1 MDPRKNMI
9 KIVLQTINNKL
20 IEEEDYDVLK
30 KILTQ
35 FTYND
40 FIKGNHILFLEHYE
54 QLTFFINALL
64 HYDITSTHTHRVSFQ
79 DLYQLFLDSITDNV
93 LYRLTKEFLLHTKPQ
108 IVVNDKSE
116 SLLLDSVITFDST
129 PTLVIFEHVI
139 RFINSHL
146 VSITNSKEVN
156 HTSYN
161 ISGNGNT
168 LELYTFYE
176 PSRGE
181 VQACTFNGKEISP
194 FSGSGCKE
202 GGDPS
207 PIIISF
213 FELLLACIQKL
224 THPSAIIGKEYY
236 GLFGFLFQ
244 HFFYLISAHFLTIPN
259 DLYMSYFTKINSL
272 VGKTWLQLRCDDT
285 KSPYTCGRAYVPQ
298 ICKDNTTM
306 NTLFNTISE
315 TDMNMDGVYVDG
327 DKQIYT
333 PWGECGTRR
342 AKRKS
347 KKSRRA
353 KRKSIRDKRKSGI
366 RRKSKK

>member
-20 IEEEDYDVLK
+20 IAEEDYDDLK
-30 KILTQ
+30 HILTQ
-35 FTYND
+35 FTYKD
-40 FIKGNHILFLEHYE
+40 FIEGNHILFLEHYE
-54 QLTFFINALL
+54 ALTFFIKALL
-64 HYDITSTHTHRVSFQ
+64 RYDSTITHTHRVSFQ
-79 DLYQLFLDSITDNV
+79 DLYQLFLGSITHNV
-93 LYRLTKEFLLHTKPQ
+93 LYRLAKEFLLHTKPR
-108 IVVNDKSE
+108 IVINDKSE
-116 SLLLDSVITFDST
+116 SLLLDSVITFENT
-129 PTLVIFEHVI
+129 PTLVMFENVV
-139 RFINSHL
+139 RFINFHL
-146 VSITNSKEVN
+146 VSITNSKEVQ

-161 ISGNGNT
+161 ISGNT

-207 PIIISF
+207 SIIISF

-244 HFFYLISAHFLTIPN
+244 HFFYLISAHFLHIPN

-298 ICKDNTTM
+298 ICKDNTTT
-306 NTLFNTISE
+306 NTLFNTVSE
-315 TDMNMDGVYVDG
+315 TDMNMDGVYEDG
-327 DKQIYT
+327 DKQIHT
-333 PWGECGTRR
+333 PWECGTRR
-342 AKRKS
+342 RSKRGRSRKGKSKRGRRRDEKS
-347 KKSRRA
+347 KK
-353 KRKSIRDKRKSGI
+353 
-366 RRKSKK
+366 